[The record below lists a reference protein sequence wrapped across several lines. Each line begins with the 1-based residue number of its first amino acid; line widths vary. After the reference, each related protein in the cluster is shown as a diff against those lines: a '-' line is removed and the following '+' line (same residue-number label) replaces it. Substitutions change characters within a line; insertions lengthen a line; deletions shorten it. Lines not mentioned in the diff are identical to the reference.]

1 MMDQFTGRSRGFAF
15 IDMNDSSEAKEAIK
29 ELNNS
34 TLDGQFI
41 IVDEAR
47 PKSRVNN
54 ESNKGGYS
62 KFNDKRY

>member
-1 MMDQFTGRSRGFAF
+1 
-15 IDMNDSSEAKEAIK
+15 MNDSSEAKEAIK